1 MFIDKIKNLP
11 AVSIIIPVY
20 NNEENIG
27 KLIES
32 LLKSDYPKELFEII
46 IVDNGSNDRTKEI
59 IRQYSTVILL
69 EEKNIQSSYAARNK
83 GIRNAKNEILAFID
97 SDCIANTQWIKEG
110 VKVLVSEPADLAG
123 GKVEF
128 VYSKHKTAAELY
140 DSITNMQNIFYIKEK
155 KVSST
160 ANLFVKSSL
169 FDRIGMFPDWI
180 KSGGDVQWTDKATRN
195 GFSLV
200 YAPKAIVKH
209 PARSL
214 KDLLKKKYRV
224 GTGIMYIWINEGK
237 SLWKRIYLIFRLFLP
252 PRLSFIRNMIY
263 RRGTTEMK
271 EKVFSIWCVSYL
283 CKLSTGLGILSS
295 LFNLSR
301 ADRLK

>member
-1 MFIDKIKNLP
+1 MFNDKIKNLP
-11 AVSIIIPVY
+11 AVSVIIPVY
-20 NNEENIG
+20 NNEKNIG

-32 LLKSDYPKELFEII
+32 LLKSDYPKELLEII
-46 IVDNGSNDRTKEI
+46 IVDNGSNDRTKEM
-59 IRQYSTVILL
+59 IRQYPTVVLL

-83 GIRNAKNEILAFID
+83 GIQYAKNEILAFID
-97 SDCIANTQWIKEG
+97 SDCIATPQWIKEG
-110 VKVLVSEPADLAG
+110 VNVLVSEPADLAG

-140 DSITNMQNIFYIKEK
+140 DSISNMQNKFYIKEGK
-155 KVSST
+155 TSST

-169 FDRIGMFPDWI
+169 FERIGMFPDWI
-180 KSGGDVQWTDKATRN
+180 KSGGDVQWTAKATRN

-209 PARSL
+209 PARFL

-224 GTGIMYIWINEGK
+224 GTGIMYVWINENK

-252 PRLSFIRNMIY
+252 PRFSFVKNMIY

-271 EKVFSIWCVSYL
+271 EKVFSIWWVSYL

-301 ADRLK
+301 VDRFK

>member
-1 MFIDKIKNLP
+1 MFNDKIKNLP

-20 NNEENIG
+20 NNEKNIG

-32 LLKSDYPKELFEII
+32 LLKSDYPKELLEII
-46 IVDNGSNDRTKEI
+46 IVDNGSNDRTKKI
-59 IRQYSTVILL
+59 IRQYPAVILL

-83 GIRNAKNEILAFID
+83 GIQNAKNEILAFID
-97 SDCIANTQWIKEG
+97 SDCIATPQWIKEG

-140 DSITNMQNIFYIKEK
+140 DSITNMQNKFYIKEK

-169 FDRIGMFPDWI
+169 FGRIGMFPDWI
-180 KSGGDVQWTDKATRN
+180 KSGGDVQWTAKATRN

-224 GTGIMYIWINEGK
+224 GTGIMYIWINESK

-252 PRLSFIRNMIY
+252 PRLSFIKNMIY

-271 EKVFSIWCVSYL
+271 EKVFSIWWVSYL

-301 ADRLK
+301 VDRLK